1 MGCAEIARFLGGD
14 FMTPLSQLKA
24 ISQEGDFSSMTFSEY
39 FDLFPGKK
47 TLQTFCDRGE
57 NKRLIRVIHFDKLT
71 ETMERHLKSMNADGA
86 GVYMSINET
95 DGKGRCA
102 VNVKRVRAV
111 FADLDGAPLEPTL
124 EYHPSLIV
132 ESSPGRYHAYWF
144 AQDVPLNGFT
154 ALQKNIIRMFKGD
167 PSVHDLS
174 RVLRVPGF
182 FHQKS
187 KIPFLSRVCGG
198 SGDMFSY
205 RDLVSFFPPETVPQ
219 WSAKRYQLDK
229 KSMSMQEFRGKY
241 GVENGE
247 RNEHVLKIIGGM
259 IKRGCKWDY
268 ITAEAFRDG
277 RACNPPLEDK
287 EIEAVLRSASK
298 YVGK

>member
-1 MGCAEIARFLGGD
+1 
-14 FMTPLSQLKA
+14 MTALAKLKE
-24 ISQEGDFSSMTFSEY
+24 ISQEGDFSSLTFSEY
-39 FDLFPGKK
+39 FNLFPGKK
-47 TLQTFCDRGE
+47 TIQTFDDHGE

-71 ETMERHLKSMNADGA
+71 ETMERHLKNMNTDGA

-229 KSMSMQEFRGKY
+229 KSMSMKGFLEKY
-241 GVENGE
+241 GAMAGE
-247 RNEHVLKIIGGM
+247 RNWTTFRRVCGM
-259 IKRGCKWDY
+259 IKAKRSWGY
-268 ITAEAFRDG
+268 IETEARREG
-277 RACNPPLEDK
+277 AACSPPLEEK
-287 EIEAVLRSASK
+287 EIQNILKSAQR
-298 YVGK
+298 YV